1 MRIATTPACA
11 IITTGDRLTSCNVA
25 RNNRQISNDSWKLI
39 EHETVNL
46 ENRSLFIT
54 LFKNII
60 F

>member
-11 IITTGDRLTSCNVA
+11 IITTGAGLTSCKVA

-39 EHETVNL
+39 EHETVNV
-46 ENRSLFIT
+46 ENRRLFII

>member
-11 IITTGDRLTSCNVA
+11 IITTVARLTSCKVA

-39 EHETVNL
+39 EHETLNL